1 MRQKLTLIT
10 FGVQDLARSLTFYEQ
25 GLQWK
30 RSPQSME
37 QYVLFPLGGI
47 VLGLYPLSS
56 LAQDCSLPYQPSTFS
71 GLTLSYNAK
80 SKQEVDDVLA
90 RVESLGATIV
100 KPAQEV
106 FWGGYSGYFKD
117 PDGYLIEVAFNPFWQ
132 LDENDNLVL

>member
-10 FGVQDLARSLTFYEQ
+10 FGVKDLSRSLVFYEQ

-37 QYVLFPLGGI
+37 HYILFPLGGI
-47 VLGLYPLSS
+47 VLGLYPLQS
-56 LAQDCSLPYQPSTFS
+56 LAEDCALSYEASTFS

-80 SKQEVDDVLA
+80 SKQEVDEVIEK
-90 RVESLGATIV
+90 VKHLGATIV
-100 KPAQEV
+100 KPPQEV

-117 PDGYLIEVAFNPFWQ
+117 PDGYLIEVAFNPSWR